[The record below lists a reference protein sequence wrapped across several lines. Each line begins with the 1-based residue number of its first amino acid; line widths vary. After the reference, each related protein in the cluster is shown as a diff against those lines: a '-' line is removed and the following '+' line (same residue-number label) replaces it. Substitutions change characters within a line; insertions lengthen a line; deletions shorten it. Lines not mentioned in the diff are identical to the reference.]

1 MQFHAV
7 APGETQ
13 SRLLEATAFE
23 TIANTS
29 GMTGTAV
36 SVWLQTS
43 HPTMPDIV
51 LSPDDMHDVIAYIA
65 SLKD

>member
-1 MQFHAV
+1 MALCAFAIACHRH
-7 APGETQ
+7 GC
-13 SRLLEATAFE
+13 TAGDVGHVF
-23 TIANTS
+23 
-29 GMTGTAV
+29 
-36 SVWLQTS
+36 VWLQTS